1 MIKKMKNFTQIQ
13 IIPDKLKT
21 FYLSLLDPVIRLST
35 RWNLNPNL
43 FTTLSFVLGLTAAVL
58 VSLGHIRWAGG
69 VLLLS
74 GMFDN
79 LDGRLARHTGRVTK
93 FGALYDSTLDRY
105 QETVFFLGL
114 FLFFIPRYS
123 LIHQVGL
130 AFAMIGSFMV
140 SYIRARA
147 ESLGFDCNV
156 GMVQR
161 AERLILLGAGC
172 ILYEVLIPIV
182 WIIALLTNITAV
194 QRLMHV
200 YKTDRQETVSA
211 LPKGK
216 DRSL

>member
-1 MIKKMKNFTQIQ
+1 MKNFTQIQ
-13 IIPDKLKT
+13 IIPDKLKA
-21 FYLSLLDPVIRLST
+21 FYLSLLDPVVRLST
-35 RWNLNPNL
+35 RWKLNPNT
-43 FTTLSFVLGLTAAVL
+43 FTTLSFLLGLTAALL

-79 LDGRLARHTGRVTK
+79 LDGRLARYTGRVTK

-114 FLFFIPRYS
+114 FFFYIPRYP
-123 LIHQVGL
+123 LIHTVGL
-130 AFAMIGSFMV
+130 AFGMIGSFMV

-147 ESLGFDCNV
+147 ESLGFHCHV

-161 AERLILLGAGC
+161 AERLILLGIGC
-172 ILYEVLIPIV
+172 ILYEILVPIV
-182 WIIALLTNITAV
+182 WIIAVLTNMTAV
-194 QRLMHV
+194 QRLLHV
-200 YKTDRQETVSA
+200 YKTERQETISV

-216 DRSL
+216 DH